1 MPSEPP
7 VLPVPTIAVLSNS
20 PALASVLGA
29 TLRRGH
35 GWRVREFCDHRALS
49 DYMRIAPLALLV
61 TDYDLDRV
69 TAADVALS
77 IRNGDD
83 LASRHV
89 QIIALSRTVDS
100 EMRRRC
106 VQAGI
111 DEVIVK
117 PMSPVYLEE
126 RIAARL
132 ANGTGGYVS
141 AEPYYVGPDRRNR
154 IALDDTRV
162 IPVERRGE
170 NIVSFIAHKAMREQ
184 RPDSSRPDA

>member
-1 MPSEPP
+1 M
-7 VLPVPTIAVLSNS
+7 LPVPTIAVLSNS

-69 TAADVALS
+69 TAAGVALS

-162 IPVERRGE
+162 IPVARRKHRL
-170 NIVSFIAHKAMREQ
+170 A
-184 RPDSSRPDA
+184 SRPQGDARTAPGFI

>member
-1 MPSEPP
+1 M
-7 VLPVPTIAVLSNS
+7 LPVPTIAVLSNS

-35 GWRVREFCDHRALS
+35 GWRVREFCDHR
-49 DYMRIAPLALLV
+49 
-61 TDYDLDRV
+61 
-69 TAADVALS
+69 ALS

-170 NIVSFIAHKAMREQ
+170 NIVSFLAHKAMREQ

>member
-1 MPSEPP
+1 M
-7 VLPVPTIAVLSNS
+7 LPVPTIAVLSNS

-35 GWRVREFCDHRALS
+35 GWRVREFCDHR
-49 DYMRIAPLALLV
+49 ALLV

-170 NIVSFIAHKAMREQ
+170 NIVSFLAHKAMREQ

>member
-1 MPSEPP
+1 M
-7 VLPVPTIAVLSNS
+7 LPIPTIAVLSSS

-35 GWRVREFCDHRALS
+35 RWRVREFNDSRALN
-49 DYMRIAPLALLV
+49 DYMRIAPLAVLV
-61 TDYDLDRV
+61 ADYDLERTD
-69 TAADVALS
+69 AAEVALA
-77 IRNGDD
+77 IRGDAA

-89 QIIALSRTVDS
+89 QIIAMSRTVDP
-100 EMRRRC
+100 EMRRKC

-111 DEVIVK
+111 DEMIIK

-132 ANGTGGYVS
+132 VAGTNTYVAGS
-141 AEPYYVGPDRRNR
+141 PRYVGPERRNR
-154 IALDDTRV
+154 ILLADARP

-170 NIVSFIAHKAMREQ
+170 NVVSFLAHKAMREGLT
-184 RPDSSRPDA
+184 PDA

>member
-1 MPSEPP
+1 M
-7 VLPVPTIAVLSNS
+7 LPVPTVAVLSNS
-20 PALASVLGA
+20 PALASVLAA
-29 TLRRGH
+29 TLRRGSR
-35 GWRVREFCDHRALS
+35 WRVREFSDHRALA

-61 TDYDLDRV
+61 TDFDLDRV

-89 QIIALSRTVDS
+89 QIIALSRKVDAG
-100 EMRRRC
+100 MRRKC

-132 ANGTGGYVS
+132 ADGTTTYVS
-141 AEPYYVGPDRRNR
+141 AEPYYVGPERRNR
-154 IALDDTRV
+154 VSLDDTRT

-170 NIVSFIAHKAMREQ
+170 NIVSFLAHKAMREQ
-184 RPDSSRPDA
+184 QPDQPVA

>member
-1 MPSEPP
+1 M
-7 VLPVPTIAVLSNS
+7 LPVPTIAVLSNS

-35 GWRVREFCDHRALS
+35 RWRVREFCDHRALG
-49 DYMRIAPLALLV
+49 DYMRIAKLALLV
-61 TDYDLDRV
+61 TDYELDRV
-69 TAADVALS
+69 TAAEVALS
-77 IRNGDD
+77 IRNSDD

-100 EMRRRC
+100 EMRRQC

-117 PMSPVYLEE
+117 PMSPIYLEE

-132 ANGTGGYVS
+132 AKGTGAYVS
-141 AEPYYVGPDRRNR
+141 AEPFYVGPERRNR

-162 IPVERRGE
+162 VPVERRGE
-170 NIVSFIAHKAMREQ
+170 NIVSFLAHKAMREQ
-184 RPDSSRPDA
+184 RPDQTRPDA

>member
-35 GWRVREFCDHRALS
+35 RWRVREFCDHRALG

-61 TDYDLDRV
+61 ADYDLERV

-77 IRNGDD
+77 IRNSDD
-83 LASRHV
+83 IASRHV
-89 QIIALSRTVDS
+89 QIIALSRTVDG
-100 EMRRRC
+100 EMRRQC

-132 ANGTGGYVS
+132 GNGTGAYVS
-141 AEPYYVGPDRRNR
+141 AEPSYVGPERRNR

-170 NIVSFIAHKAMREQ
+170 NIVSFLAHKAMREQ
-184 RPDSSRPDA
+184 RPD

>member
-1 MPSEPP
+1 M
-7 VLPVPTIAVLSNS
+7 LPIPTIAVLSNS

-29 TLRRGH
+29 TLRREH
-35 GWRVREFCDHRALS
+35 TWRVREFCDHRALG

-77 IRNGDD
+77 IRNSDD
-83 LASRHV
+83 IASRHV
-89 QIIALSRTVDS
+89 QIIALSRTVDG
-100 EMRRRC
+100 EMRRHC

-132 ANGTGGYVS
+132 AGGTGAYVS
-141 AEPYYVGPDRRNR
+141 AAPYYVGPERRNR
-154 IALDDTRV
+154 IALNDTRT

-170 NIVSFIAHKAMREQ
+170 NIVSFLAHKAMREQ
-184 RPDSSRPDA
+184 RPGGPRSDA